1 MTTDE
6 ILSLVKAGYSAADIA
21 AMEAPSASTPEPI
34 PEDPV
39 PEPEPSP
46 VAGDPPESVQPDV
59 MTREEVT
66 ALFGSLQSSITEL
79 TRAVQAANAKAARS
93 PDPSAGKLS
102 VENVVADFFGGPSG
116 KKGG

>member
-21 AMEAPSASTPEPI
+21 AMEAPSALTPEPI

-39 PEPEPSP
+39 PEPSP

-66 ALFGSLQSSITEL
+66 ALFGSLQSSIAEL
-79 TRAVQAANAKAARS
+79 TKAVQAANAKAARS
-93 PDPSAGKLS
+93 PDPGAGKLS